1 MLVAPVVLVLC
12 VRSFVALETSF
23 TYRLEPGIEEC
34 FFQPV
39 PKDSTTEIEY
49 QVIEG
54 GDLDVDFSL
63 HGVNGEVISSE
74 LRQGDGMHTIDSNR
88 EGNIE
93 FCFGNT
99 FSRVTRK
106 IIFVDIGVNRDSEES
121 WTTFDEIDESVDS
134 DFKPVV
140 ESVHKVSSGMER
152 VQRDQDLIR
161 GREARHRHTV
171 ESNEFR
177 VPMWSIVNCLVM
189 ILATGFQVFFVKR
202 LFMDDGKVRT

>member
-1 MLVAPVVLVLC
+1 
-12 VRSFVALETSF
+12 VRSPTSC
-23 TYRLEPGIEEC
+23 TSVTSLS
-34 FFQPV
+34 
-39 PKDSTTEIEY
+39 PK
-49 QVIEG
+49 VIEG